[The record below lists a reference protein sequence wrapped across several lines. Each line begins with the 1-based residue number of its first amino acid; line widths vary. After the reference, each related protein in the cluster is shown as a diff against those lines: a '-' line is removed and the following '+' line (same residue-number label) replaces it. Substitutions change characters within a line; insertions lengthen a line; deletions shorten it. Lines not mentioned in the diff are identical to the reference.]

1 MTEPTVGGL
10 LDRRSVQLTAQAD
23 DKDHAIW
30 LCGQALVEVGAV
42 APSYV
47 DSMLERERSIS
58 TFVGEGVAIPHGT
71 LAGKDAVHRDA
82 LCFLRFPD
90 KVDWG
95 NGATVTLCIGIAA
108 AGGRH
113 VGILAQLA
121 QILLDPDRAEALRNA
136 TDVDTVLGL
145 LQPSTE
151 DATADVP
158 A

>member
-1 MTEPTVGGL
+1 VAEPRVGEL
-10 LDRRSVQLTAQAD
+10 LDRRAVQLTARAD

-30 LCGQALVEVGAV
+30 LCGQALLEVGAV

-71 LAGKDAVHRDA
+71 LAGKDSVHRDA
-82 LCFLRFPD
+82 LCFLRFLDP
-90 KVDWG
+90 VDWG
-95 NGATVTLCIGIAA
+95 DGAAVSVCIGIAA
-108 AGGRH
+108 VGGRH

-121 QILLDPDRAEALRNA
+121 QILLDPDRAEALRTA

-151 DATADVP
+151 DVTA
-158 A
+158 